1 MNIFDNSPETWQ
13 ELEEM
18 VGQLFNEIG
27 CYVEVSTTVQLVRGA
42 KEIDVYVEDN
52 MSTPRS
58 KYLCECKYWNKPIPQ
73 EVVHA
78 FRTVVAD
85 FGANQGFII
94 SKVGFQSG
102 SRQAVENTNVE
113 LLTFD
118 DLQKLFFDRWLPSM
132 VARYMPYADRL
143 FPYWDPA
150 GGRMPKVKWT
160 EKDIECQRILI
171 EAYQPLVHLGP
182 GDKMMGFIRKF
193 PIEVPTVNDSF
204 EVEGKEIIKTHREY
218 FDFVEANKDKA
229 LKQFQVLYGEREA

>member
-1 MNIFDNSPETWQ
+1 MNIFDNNPETWQ

-27 CYVEVSTTVQLVRGA
+27 CYVEVGTTIQLVRGA
-42 KEIDVYVEDN
+42 KEIDVYIEDK
-52 MSTPRS
+52 MSTPHS
-58 KYLCECKYWNKPIPQ
+58 KYLCECKFWNEPIPQ
-73 EVVHA
+73 GVVHE

-102 SRQAVENTNVE
+102 SKEAVEKTNVQ

-118 DLQKLFFDRWLPSM
+118 ALQKLFFRRWLPSM
-132 VARYMPYADRL
+132 VDRYMSYADRL
-143 FPYWDPA
+143 FPYWDPS

-160 EKDIECQRILI
+160 GKDIEHLRILI
-171 EAYQPLVHLGP
+171 EAYEPFIDLGP
-182 GDKMMGFIRKF
+182 GDKMMGFRRKF

-218 FDFVEANKDKA
+218 FDFIEANKDKA
-229 LKQFQVLYGEREA
+229 LKQFQVLYGERET